1 MAKVFDFR
9 LQRVLNFRQSVERQK
24 KVELSLAQRLQLQEK
39 EKLNHLQS
47 QKEKEINTTPPQS
60 DAPDKLDLHLLKVRN
75 DYLTQLTEK
84 IKEQSGRVMQAEK
97 VVEKKREIL
106 LNARKDKKV
115 LEILK
120 DRYVSEYKK
129 MKSQEESRLESE
141 IALRMMVQKER

>member
-1 MAKVFDFR
+1 MAKAFDFR

-39 EKLNHLQS
+39 EKLNHLQT
-47 QKEKEINTTPPQS
+47 QKEQEINT
-60 DAPDKLDLHLLKVRN
+60 APNANDTLDRLDLHLLKVRN

-84 IKEQSGRVMQAEK
+84 IKEQSGRVVQAEK

-120 DRYVSEYKK
+120 DRYVNEYKK